1 MLKVFEFIEVV
12 ARFHQYVMRENTG
25 NAGTFAKKL
34 GISRATLFRLIDEL
48 SDYGI
53 HIEYC
58 RERMTY
64 RYLFPERV
72 EIKISICEQEFF

>member
-1 MLKVFEFIEVV
+1 MMKVFEFVEVV

-25 NAGTFAKKL
+25 NAETFAKKL

-64 RYLFPERV
+64 RYLYPDCV
-72 EIKISICEQEFF
+72 EIKICICERKLL

>member
-34 GISRATLFRLIDEL
+34 GISRSCLYNLIEEL
-48 SDYGI
+48 QSYGI
-53 HIEYC
+53 DIEYT
-58 RERMTY
+58 RERQTY
-64 RYLFPERV
+64 KYVYPDSV
-72 EIKISICEQEFF
+72 EIKVIICQHDC